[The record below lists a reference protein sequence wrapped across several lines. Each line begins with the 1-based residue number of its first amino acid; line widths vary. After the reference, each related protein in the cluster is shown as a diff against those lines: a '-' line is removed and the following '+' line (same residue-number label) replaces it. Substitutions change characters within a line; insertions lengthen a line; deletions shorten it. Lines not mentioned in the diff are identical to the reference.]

1 MEQTEYS
8 RCKISKAQKSNN
20 NKIM

>member
-8 RCKISKAQKSNN
+8 RCKISKAHKSNN